1 MSFSGDVVVNPL
13 VYEGLRDLLK
23 GDDAGSFLKG
33 FIGIVEEF
41 GFFDAH
47 HEPIVN
53 FLFDQKGEAQINPQP
68 FTLEDANVVAAL
80 LPGYDSNSWRPK
92 NVRKQKLQV
101 ESSNLFRRIK
111 TFRRNLNLNERID
124 VYPFDHPMVEF
135 FPASQKSLSCDDI
148 RIKRKLMDLYDE
160 LRECRREIWFQDFIQ
175 SHYARDLWLYENTT
189 RKPER
194 LEDLRLL
201 SQLI

>member
-92 NVRKQKLQV
+92 NVRKQKPQV

-111 TFRRNLNLNERID
+111 TFRRNLNGNERID
-124 VYPFDHPMVEF
+124 VYPLDHPMVEL
-135 FPASQKSLSCDDI
+135 FPASSEPLSCDDI
-148 RIKRKLMDLYDE
+148 RIQRKLMDFYDE
-160 LRECRREIWFQDFIQ
+160 LREFGRENWCYDFIQ
-175 SHYARDLWLYENTT
+175 SYYARDLWLYENTT

>member
-53 FLFDQKGEAQINPQP
+53 FLFDQKGEEKWGI
-68 FTLEDANVVAAL
+68 VAIVFRF
-80 LPGYDSNSWRPK
+80 RPSDRH
-92 NVRKQKLQV
+92 RK
-101 ESSNLFRRIK
+101 
-111 TFRRNLNLNERID
+111 
-124 VYPFDHPMVEF
+124 
-135 FPASQKSLSCDDI
+135 
-148 RIKRKLMDLYDE
+148 
-160 LRECRREIWFQDFIQ
+160 
-175 SHYARDLWLYENTT
+175 
-189 RKPER
+189 
-194 LEDLRLL
+194 
-201 SQLI
+201 